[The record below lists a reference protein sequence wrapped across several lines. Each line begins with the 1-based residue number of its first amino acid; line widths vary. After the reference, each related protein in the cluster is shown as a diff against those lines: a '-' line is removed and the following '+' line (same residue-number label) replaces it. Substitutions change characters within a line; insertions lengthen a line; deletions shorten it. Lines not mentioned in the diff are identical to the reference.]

1 MEEKK
6 IIMSGISENDFKMIM
21 ESVDG
26 YIDYEFVIIIMA
38 LHYMKRARDLFHDGL
53 EEHAARYEEK
63 SDKLA
68 SYVQKYRALN
78 RT

>member
-1 MEEKK
+1 MEDNKV
-6 IIMSGISENDFKMIM
+6 MLSGISENDFKMIM

-26 YIDYEFVIIIMA
+26 YIDYEFIIIIIA
-38 LHYMKRARDLFHDGL
+38 LHYMKRSRDLFHDGL
-53 EEHAARYEEK
+53 EEHAAKYEEK

>member
-1 MEEKK
+1 MEGNKVM
-6 IIMSGISENDFKMIM
+6 MSGISENDFKMIM

-26 YIDYEFVIIIMA
+26 YVDYEFIIIIIA

>member
-1 MEEKK
+1 MEGNKV
-6 IIMSGISENDFKMIM
+6 MLSGISENDFKMIM

-26 YIDYEFVIIIMA
+26 YVDYEFIIIIIA

>member
-1 MEEKK
+1 M
-6 IIMSGISENDFKMIM
+6 ISYISENDFRQILKA
-21 ESVDG
+21 VDG
-26 YIDYEFVIIIMA
+26 EVIDYEFILIVLA

-68 SYVQKYRALN
+68 SFVQKYRALN
-78 RT
+78 QV

>member
-1 MEEKK
+1 MEGNKV
-6 IIMSGISENDFKMIM
+6 MLSGISENDFKMIM

-26 YIDYEFVIIIMA
+26 YVDYEFIIIIIA

-68 SYVQKYRALN
+68 SYVQKYRALS

>member
-1 MEEKK
+1 MEDKK
-6 IIMSGISENDFKMIM
+6 VIMSGISENDFKMIM

-26 YIDYEFVIIIMA
+26 YIDYEFIIIIIA

-53 EEHAARYEEK
+53 EEHAAKYEEK

-78 RT
+78 RI